1 MSIEDLPAPLQQS
14 SWTDQLS
21 FSEGVFDISSI
32 PIRYFL
38 TSVPLALLTRAFR
51 LVEDIPGSEDWGYDA
66 IFQRDIDEDRVKEEL
81 LNDYLLIADKFKFF
95 NPLTIALLPYQTGE
109 RKILDSYRGEIAI
122 DTQGRLTIERV
133 DGIEITRAS
142 AAPVGNIRWDTDMI
156 VATAIDG
163 QHRLSALMKYAAAP
177 PSGINPAKSQVPVI
191 LLLFNKERG
200 DILGQV
206 REIFVDINKTAKP
219 VSKSR
224 EILLDDRDP
233 FAILARDLIF
243 DPHSNDDGLPYEV
256 VDWRR
261 ESLKPDAPHQLT
273 SLLVLYQCVGRVFSG
288 RVRAMDAQLQFNEEL
303 RRQNM
308 MEVDLS
314 GPNCISSAKQSKV
327 LQARF
332 RPRHKQFIL
341 TVFRNVDP
349 YKKFLSV
356 LNASLT
362 AANGHS
368 LKEFLFKPESKR
380 AAVRARL
387 ERATINPV
395 AVIDEPINRLQQVKD
410 EKNLLFFSI
419 GQRGLFHWYTQI
431 YGLYRNRLSTLD
443 FTVIAKAYAEDLN
456 FLNKAG
462 FFLRTFAVDDHL
474 VWEGICMQAGRLV
487 ASSSSAERIGALT
500 LLAIASYRLPEG
512 QTVERNAVVKLDTAF
527 KRIRRAYEPI
537 VASQAEE
544 EAEGLEEIEEIE
556 DDDEDTEDMLPLDRT
571 YLAKERIEAILRWV
585 KTQRPVS

>member
-1 MSIEDLPAPLQQS
+1 MSIEDLPAPVQQS
-14 SWTDQLS
+14 AWTDQLS

-38 TSVPLALLTRAFR
+38 TSVPIALLTRAFR

-95 NPLTIALLPYQTGE
+95 NPLTIALLPYQIGE
-109 RKILDSYRGEIAI
+109 RRILDSYRGDVQME
-122 DTQGRLTIERV
+122 TQGRLTVERV
-133 DGIEITRAS
+133 DGIEVTRAS
-142 AAPVGNIRWDTDMI
+142 AAPVGNIRWDTDRI

-177 PSGINPAKSQVPVI
+177 PAGINPAKSQVPVI
-191 LLLFNKERG
+191 LLLFNKEKG

-233 FAILARDLIF
+233 FAILTRDLIA
-243 DPHSNDDGLPYEV
+243 DPHANEDGLPYEV

-273 SLLVLYQCVGRVFSG
+273 SLLVLYQCVDRVFSG

-303 RRQNM
+303 RRLSL
-308 MEVDLS
+308 MEVEVS
-314 GPNCISSAKQSKV
+314 GPNCISSGKQSKV
-327 LQARF
+327 LLARF

-341 TVFRNVDP
+341 TVFRNVEP
-349 YKKFLSV
+349 FEQFLSV
-356 LNASLT
+356 LRASLD
-362 AANGHS
+362 APNGHS
-368 LKEFLFKPESKR
+368 LKEYLFKPESKR
-380 AAVRARL
+380 PAVRVRL
-387 ERATINPV
+387 QRATINPA
-395 AVIDEPINRLQQVKD
+395 AVIDDPISRLQGVKD

-419 GQRGLFHWYTQI
+419 GQRGLFHWFTQI
-431 YGLYRNRLSTLD
+431 YSLYRTLLSTLD
-443 FTVIAKAYAEDLN
+443 FTVIAKAYADDLN
-456 FLNKAG
+456 YLNNIG
-462 FFLRTFAVDDHL
+462 FFLRTFAVDGRP
-474 VWEGICMQAGRLV
+474 VWEGLCMQAGRLV

-500 LLAIASYRLPEG
+500 LLSISAFRLPEG
-512 QTVERNAVVKLDTAF
+512 QTFARNKIVKLDSPF
-527 KRIRRAYEPI
+527 NRIRRAYEPI
-537 VASQAEE
+537 MAAQAEE
-544 EAEGLEEIEEIE
+544 EAEGLEEIAEADGDE
-556 DDDEDTEDMLPLDRT
+556 EDTGEDMLPDREF
-571 YLAKERIEAILRWV
+571 LARERIESILRWV
-585 KTQRPVS
+585 KSLRPNA

>member
-1 MSIEDLPAPLQQS
+1 MSIEDLPAPQQQS
-14 SWTDQLS
+14 AWTDQLS

-38 TSVPLALLTRAFR
+38 TSVPIALLTRSFR

-109 RKILDSYRGEIAI
+109 RKILDSYRGVVETE
-122 DTQGRLTIERV
+122 TQGRLTIERV

-142 AAPVGNIRWDTDMI
+142 AAPVGNIRWDTDRI

-163 QHRLSALMKYAAAP
+163 QHRLSALMKYAASP
-177 PSGINPAKSQVPVI
+177 PAGINPAKSQVPVI
-191 LLLFNKERG
+191 LLLFNKEKG

-233 FAILARDLIF
+233 FAILARDLIA
-243 DPHSNDDGLPYEV
+243 DPHANDDGLPYEV

-273 SLLVLYQCVGRVFSG
+273 SLLVLYQCVERVFNG

-303 RRQNM
+303 RRLSLL
-308 MEVDLS
+308 EVDVAGL
-314 GPNCISSAKQSKV
+314 NCISSTKQAKV
-327 LQARF
+327 LLGRY

-341 TVFRNVDP
+341 TVFRNLEP
-349 YKKFLSV
+349 FKQFLSV
-356 LNASLT
+356 LKASLD
-362 AANGHS
+362 APNGHS

-380 AAVRARL
+380 EAVRVRL
-387 ERATINPV
+387 RRATINPE
-395 AVIDEPINRLQQVKD
+395 AVIDEPINRLHQVKD

-431 YGLYRNRLSTLD
+431 FSLYRSLLSTLD
-443 FTVIAKAYAEDLN
+443 YTDIAQAYSDDLN
-456 FLNKAG
+456 FLNRSG
-462 FFLRTFAVDDHL
+462 FFQRTFVVDGMP
-474 VWEGICMQAGRLV
+474 VWEGLCMQAGRLV
-487 ASSSSAERIGALT
+487 ASSSSAERIGALII
-500 LLAIASYRLPEG
+500 LSISSFRLPEG
-512 QTVERNAVVKLDTAF
+512 QTHAHNKIVRLDSPF
-527 KRIRRAYEPI
+527 NRILRAYKPI
-537 VASQAEE
+537 MAAQAEE
-544 EAEGLEEIEEIE
+544 EAEGLEEIDEGEGDE
-556 DDDEDTEDMLPLDRT
+556 EDTAEDMLPDCEF
-571 YLAKERIEAILRWV
+571 LAKERIEAILRWV
-585 KTQRPVS
+585 KVQRPIA